1 MRLIIIL
8 LLILV
13 MIIIN
18 DTNILEKFGGYQM
31 YQQFVPF
38 YSSGSPNIPSIPPNT
53 YKYPPSS
60 GWWNNFGIPVLNGS
74 TDLPW
79 NNTELGVTSNMSYDL
94 RGDPMVIPRVQMT
107 PSGAALLSP
116 WNNPEVYPIYNTGQ
130 GVLN

>member
-1 MRLIIIL
+1 MSLLIVL

-13 MIIIN
+13 LIIIN
-18 DTNILEKFGGYQM
+18 DSNILEKFGGYQM
-31 YQQFVPF
+31 YQQFIPF
-38 YSSGSPNIPSIPPNT
+38 YSSGSSNIPSNT
-53 YKYPPSS
+53 YKYPPTT
-60 GWWNNFGIPVLNGS
+60 GWWNNLGIPVLNGS

-94 RGDPMVIPRVQMT
+94 RGDPMVIPRVQV
-107 PSGAALLSP
+107 SP